1 MANKKSDPVPPEEIE
16 ITSQGTES
24 IEAEAAA
31 PVEQAAEAK
40 TAPEQEAEEQPEGVM
55 AADKDFEENA
65 PCASFPWK
73 EVVKWS
79 IIVTVVA
86 LVLYLIFRRD
96 D

>member
-24 IEAEAAA
+24 AEAEATA
-31 PVEQAAEAK
+31 PVEQDAQTK
-40 TAPEQEAEEQPEGVM
+40 TATEQEAEEQPEGVM
-55 AADKDFEENA
+55 AADKDFEENV
-65 PCASFPWK
+65 PCAAFPWK

-79 IIVTVVA
+79 IVVTVVA

>member
-16 ITSQGTES
+16 ITSQGTDS
-24 IEAEAAA
+24 IEAEATA
-31 PVEQAAEAK
+31 PVEQDAQTK
-40 TAPEQEAEEQPEGVM
+40 TATEQEAEEQPEGVM
-55 AADKDFEENA
+55 AADKDFEENV
-65 PCASFPWK
+65 PCAAFPWK

-79 IIVTVVA
+79 IVVTVVA

>member
-16 ITSQGTES
+16 ITSQGAEP
-24 IEAEAAA
+24 IEAEATA
-31 PVEQAAEAK
+31 PVEQPAETK
-40 TAPEQEAEEQPEGVM
+40 TETEQEAEVQPEGVM
-55 AADKDFEENA
+55 AADKDFEENV
-65 PCASFPWK
+65 PCAAFPWK

-79 IIVTVVA
+79 IVVTVVA